1 MADVC
6 FYSLSERTCFFERDF
21 NIDIISTTITAES
34 EIAVEKSLTSRD
46 YVTHIIS
53 FMSMLTLVFLTSLIK

>member
-1 MADVC
+1 M
-6 FYSLSERTCFFERDF
+6 
-21 NIDIISTTITAES
+21 DIISTTITAES
-34 EIAVEKSLTSRD
+34 EIAVEKSLTRRE